1 MKEFKTMKKITY
13 SPSYTIVIT
22 YECFN
27 YCTYCNFR
35 INPQLGDWLKLTKA
49 KKTLEEISN
58 KSISEIL
65 ILSGEIHPRS
75 PERKLWLQNIYY
87 LCEIALSMN
96 FLPHIN
102 VGLLTY
108 TEMKI
113 LQKVSISM
121 GLMIEQSTPILLDNA
136 HYNAPSKI
144 PNLRLQHL
152 EFAGKLQIP
161 FTTGVLLNIGEKEK
175 NSLDTLRKINLVE
188 QQWNNIQEVILQP
201 HSPEVEKK
209 LHKSIFNQYQLVK
222 FINKAKNILPASIKL
237 QLPPNLIQDPNYL
250 LRCVPAGNQDLG
262 GISPKD
268 EINPNYSHFS
278 KEKLSKILKTKKLTL
293 TTRLPIYSNYKNRL
307 SENLQKLVN
316 FWQRNKKST

>member
-1 MKEFKTMKKITY
+1 MKKITY

-108 TEMKI
+108 TEIKI
-113 LQKVSISM
+113 L
-121 GLMIEQSTPILLDNA
+121 TDR
-136 HYNAPSKI
+136 PS
-144 PNLRLQHL
+144 Q
-152 EFAGKLQIP
+152 AGMRD
-161 FTTGVLLNIGEKEK
+161 K
-175 NSLDTLRKINLVE
+175 N
-188 QQWNNIQEVILQP
+188 
-201 HSPEVEKK
+201 
-209 LHKSIFNQYQLVK
+209 HKSK
-222 FINKAKNILPASIKL
+222 
-237 QLPPNLIQDPNYL
+237 
-250 LRCVPAGNQDLG
+250 
-262 GISPKD
+262 
-268 EINPNYSHFS
+268 
-278 KEKLSKILKTKKLTL
+278 KTKSICKSAGIHTNFSRRICLD
-293 TTRLPIYSNYKNRL
+293 RSRNSVSN
-307 SENLQKLVN
+307 
-316 FWQRNKKST
+316 